1 MTNQERKIAQPTGL
15 ERPARH
21 EIFEAGSAPEIAVQ
35 TMKRIK
41 HELFDPQAISARHDN
56 SGLREVEAAA
66 ADATADK
73 TSVEKRITRRERLL
87 QQTAQES
94 LRLEASRAEKA
105 SAMERRLKAM
115 TVRLKKLLKAKD
127 STADKLREEI
137 GAIET
142 EIGRLAVAAGQAGK
156 DLEAL
161 AQEREKLPDPEKLLA
176 AYFEKME
183 VIPLSNEEKR
193 EYLKPEILA
202 ELSTEEYIA
211 LWRRLNPHFLS
222 HVTGQG
228 FRDHVGAWFHSAGA
242 GEFCD
247 GFGETLRDNKFLRC
261 PLGIELRARD
271 DRSIEKYLEKYILD
285 TESEEEANDRLTVA
299 LYHSIAAAPQYPDK
313 TAVHLAAEL
322 VADNLYG
329 GERNN
334 EIFLLYP
341 SDTIASQY
349 DFAFNGNEKTL
360 TQAQSETMH
369 NDVFVWP
376 STLGN
381 PGISVDAGMVFL
393 PENLPVD
400 PETGS
405 KYASETKIIDGE
417 KKRVLVEDQRLISAF
432 TEWARNLDDDSPVIQ
447 AHREYEKNRHDYWH
461 LQETT
466 RTCSEVINHEI
477 SRLGFC
483 EEAATELGNDVLRD
497 LIQIGKLHWDDSIT
511 FEEAMQRLLQKSR
524 ANWKRAENSIPAKEY
539 WEKYFAKSP
548 RQKPKHIIY
557 YDGDPTTAI
566 YEFQQKNN
574 IGRADVSKKEG
585 PLLGFGDRHVS
596 DMRKDPRA
604 NRGLDELENT
614 ARRIIAEHYGKKAA
628 G

>member
-1 MTNQERKIAQPTGL
+1 MTDQERKIARQTGL
-15 ERPARH
+15 ERPDSQNS
-21 EIFEAGSAPEIAVQ
+21 FEAGSETEIAVSTIKQ
-35 TMKRIK
+35 IK
-41 HELFDPQAISARHDN
+41 HELFDPRAISARHDN
-56 SGLREVEAAA
+56 AGHREMEAAV

-73 TSVEKRITRRERLL
+73 TSAEKRIAQRERLL

-94 LRLEASRAEKA
+94 LRLEALRTEKA
-105 SAMERRLKAM
+105 SALERRLKAM
-115 TVRLKKLLKAKD
+115 AVRLKKLLKAKD
-127 STADKLREEI
+127 SSAEKLREEI
-137 GAIET
+137 SAIEM
-142 EIGRLAVAAGQAGK
+142 EVGRLAVAAGQAGK

-176 AYFEKME
+176 AYYEKME
-183 VIPLSNEEKR
+183 ITPLSQEEKR

-228 FRDHVGAWFHSAGA
+228 FRDHVGSWYHSAGA
-242 GEFCD
+242 GEFCN
-247 GFGETLRDNKFLRC
+247 GFGETLRDNKLLRC

-271 DRSIEKYLEKYILD
+271 ERSIKKYLGKYILD

-329 GERNN
+329 GERDN

-376 STLGN
+376 TTLEN
-381 PGISVDAGMVFL
+381 PGIPVDAGMVFL

-417 KKRVLVEDQRLISAF
+417 KKQVLMEDQKLISAF
-432 TEWARNLDDDSPVIQ
+432 TEWARNLNDDSPVIK
-447 AHREYEKNRHDYWH
+447 AYREYEKNRHNYRN

-466 RTCSEVINHEI
+466 RICSAVIDREI
-477 SRLGFC
+477 SQLGFC
-483 EEAATELGNDVLRD
+483 EEAAAELGNDLLRE
-497 LIQIGKLHWDDSIT
+497 LIFFGKLHWDDSIT

-524 ANWKRAENSIPAKEY
+524 ANWKRAENGIPAREY
-539 WEKYFAKSP
+539 WKKYFAKNP
-548 RQKPKHIIY
+548 QQRPKHIIY

-585 PLLGFGDRHVS
+585 PLLGFGDRHAA

-604 NRGLDELENT
+604 NRGRDELEKT
-614 ARRIIAEHYGKKAA
+614 ARRIIAEHYSNKK
-628 G
+628 